1 MKRVTIALLLCA
13 ATFCLATPAQAAD
26 KVKQLIERAARAYD
40 KGDNQEAVDLLQQA
54 ASEIQKKIGR
64 ALEKFL
70 PDAPRGWTADEV
82 ERESF
87 SGTNLK
93 DTGSITKVSRRY
105 RRKDDEVEITIT
117 NMPQLVKGVEQML
130 TQLNNPAVV
139 KMMNQQP
146 GTHVEIRRKHDW
158 TILAKQQD
166 DDSEVTAV
174 RGDTMIQVRA
184 PGQKLK
190 AAAEFYELID
200 TKELGKV
207 AGK

>member
-1 MKRVTIALLLCA
+1 MKRVTMALLLCA
-13 ATFCLATPAQAAD
+13 ATFCLAAPARGAD
-26 KVKQLIERAARAYD
+26 KVKQLIERAARAYE
-40 KGDNQEAVDLLQQA
+40 KGDNQQAVDLLQQA
-54 ASEIQKKIGR
+54 ATEIQKKIGR
-64 ALEKFL
+64 TLEAFL
-70 PDAPRGWTADEV
+70 PEPPRGWTADEV

-93 DTGSITKVSRRY
+93 DAGSITKVSRRY

-130 TQLNNPAVV
+130 KQLNNPAVV

-146 GTHVEIRRKHDW
+146 GTRVEIRRKHDW

-184 PGQKLK
+184 PGQKLNV
-190 AAAEFYELID
+190 AAEFYDLVD
-200 TKELGKV
+200 TKALGKV
-207 AGK
+207 PGK